1 MRMHRIL
8 TAVIAFALFG
18 LTPLAV
24 ASTAS
29 ARVASDVDRSSQ
41 ADAGKRLPHRNLH
54 DKVVSPSRHKL
65 VFKGRVDPG
74 HGPVIIEKKNCRK
87 GCPWH
92 KVDKARTDSNSRW
105 SIRIFAPHHGEWFY
119 RGYVQAYGGYAKSKT
134 GIWRTYTI

>member
-18 LTPLAV
+18 LAPLVAGSSATAV
-24 ASTAS
+24 TAE
-29 ARVASDVDRSSQ
+29 R
-41 ADAGKRLPHRNLH
+41 AGAPAHRLPHRDLH
-54 DKVVSPSRHKL
+54 DKVVKVGAHKL
-65 VFKGRVDPG
+65 IFKGRVDPG

-92 KVDKARTDSNSRW
+92 KVGSAKTDADSRW
-105 SIRIFAPHHGEWFY
+105 KFRIYAPRHGEWFY
-119 RGYVQAYGGYAKSKT
+119 RGYVKAYGGYAKSKT